1 VQDDGCALLG
11 EFDAERGKDLNM
23 RFTASRWIIA
33 GFPGRAVNLN
43 LTSSALS
50 MMSATPCILKGA
62 RISDLMA
69 EPIAPPAASSAA
81 TLLLRQVIAQWRAV

>member
-1 VQDDGCALLG
+1 
-11 EFDAERGKDLNM
+11 
-23 RFTASRWIIA
+23 
-33 GFPGRAVNLN
+33 VNLN

-62 RISDLMA
+62 RISDFMA

-81 TLLLRQVIAQWRAV
+81 TLLLRQVIAQWRAVQFDENRCCIGLGCVPCQTEEYFME